1 MRIKLI
7 VLGIN
12 LLYNVMLV
20 STVQQN
26 QSVTHYT
33 CLIFFR
39 FFSSIC
45 HYRVWNRVS
54 CALH

>member
-26 QSVTHYT
+26 QSVTHIHMPD
-33 CLIFFR
+33 LF
-39 FFSSIC
+39 
-45 HYRVWNRVS
+45 
-54 CALH
+54 